1 MTQRHTDRSRRQDG
15 FTLIEI
21 MVVIVILGILAGV
34 VSFGVIRYI
43 DDARVKQAKIQITN
57 LKSALQ
63 AFSIDTGSYPTQE
76 EGLQALIEPPTD
88 ERAAKLWKGPYLES
102 DEVPDDPWG
111 NEYFYQVSEYPGTG
125 AQRVEII
132 SYGKDRA
139 QGGEGYN
146 ADISSRKL
154 AD

>member
-43 DDARVKQAKIQITN
+43 DDARVKQAKIQIAN
-57 LKSALQ
+57 LKNALD
-63 AFSIDTGSYPTQE
+63 AFKLHTGNYPSQE
-76 EGLQALIEPPTD
+76 EGLGALIDPPAD

-111 NEYFYQVSEYPGTG
+111 SEYLYQVSEYPSGG
-125 AQRVEII
+125 ERVEII

>member
-43 DDARVKQAKIQITN
+43 DDARVKQAKIQIVN
-57 LKSALQ
+57 LKFALG
-63 AFSIDTGSYPTQE
+63 AFKLDMGRYPSQE
-76 EGLQALIEPPTD
+76 EGLQALIEPPAD
-88 ERAAKLWKGPYLES
+88 ERAAKLWKEPYLDS
-102 DEVPDDPWG
+102 DKVPLDPWG
-111 NEYFYQVSEYPGTG
+111 SGYLYQVSEYPSGG
-125 AQRVEII
+125 ERIEII
-132 SYGKDRA
+132 SYGKDGV

-154 AD
+154 SE